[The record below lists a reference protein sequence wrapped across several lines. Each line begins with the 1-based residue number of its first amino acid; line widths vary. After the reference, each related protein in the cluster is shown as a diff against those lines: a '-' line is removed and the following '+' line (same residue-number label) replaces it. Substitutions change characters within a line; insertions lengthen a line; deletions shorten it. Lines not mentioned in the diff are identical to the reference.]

1 MINRKM
7 LNNVLK
13 RVTSAEN
20 APSEDTSSQQQ
31 LNKPVQ
37 RWRYYFYDAPPESSI
52 KFSYLSSI
60 LADDTPERS
69 SLINKLQGG
78 NTGKFYADYFRWKKI
93 VIATTQYSSDGQ
105 TLVVYEADLNPM
117 GTKVVG
123 SERVYPANSPV
134 RPENFEADLLLYTD
148 KRSNSSVINI
158 DQSGES
164 LFSDQDPPNNLSN
177 ILLNRTRPSGRFV
190 GYNDFIKLFDEY
202 RIWATNLNQLLLPSF
217 DLPTNDDVPGGHYI
231 GGQEAFNKLVGPVL
245 KKMEERKQEMPEGP
259 SLGEEIKEEETKEKG
274 PFEAVDEQKE
284 EKTKGDYI
292 EKGPSMKMGN
302 LNQLNRRLLWNV
314 VASYVDNRYNCE
326 KESDYSMSTSMNTS
340 NSSSSTT
347 GDSSSLSK
355 QIEQEA
361 KKHGVMEKELK
372 NIAKKIDQIS
382 S

>member
-13 RVTSAEN
+13 RVTSAEDTSEET
-20 APSEDTSSQQQ
+20 PEDTSSQQQ

-37 RWRYYFYDAPPESSI
+37 RWRYYFYNAPPESSI

-60 LADDTPERS
+60 LVDDTPERS
-69 SLINKLQGG
+69 SLINKLRGG
-78 NTGKFYADYFRWKKI
+78 NTGKYYADYFRWKKI
-93 VIATTQYSSDGQ
+93 VIATTQYSSDGK

-123 SERVYPANSPV
+123 SERVYPTDSPV

-158 DQSGES
+158 DQSSES
-164 LFSDQDPPNNLSN
+164 LFSDQDPPNNLSS
-177 ILLNRTRPSGRFV
+177 ILINRTRPSGRFV
-190 GYNDFIKLFDEY
+190 GYNNFIKLFDEY

-217 DLPTNDDVPGGHYI
+217 DLPMNDDVPGGHYV
-231 GGQEAFNKLVGPVL
+231 GGQEAFNRLVGPVL
-245 KKMEERKQEMPEGP
+245 KKEEEREQEKPKGP
-259 SLGEEIKEEETKEKG
+259 SLGEEIKEEETEEKG
-274 PFEAVDEQKE
+274 PFEAVDEQRKD
-284 EKTKGDYI
+284 KIKGDYLD
-292 EKGPSMKMGN
+292 KGPIIKMGN
-302 LNQLNRRLLWNV
+302 LNRRLLWSV
-314 VASYVDNRYNCE
+314 VATYIDNRYNCE
-326 KESDYSMSTSMNTS
+326 KESDYSMSTSVN
-340 NSSSSTT
+340 NSSTSE
-347 GDSSSLSK
+347 DNSSLSK